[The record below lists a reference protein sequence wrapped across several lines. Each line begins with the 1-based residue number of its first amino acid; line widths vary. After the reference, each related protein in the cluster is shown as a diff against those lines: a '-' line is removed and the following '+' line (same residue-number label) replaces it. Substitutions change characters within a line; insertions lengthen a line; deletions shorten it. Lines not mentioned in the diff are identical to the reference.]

1 MLSFKFLFLIYL
13 LINGNVIDYCAANL
27 KFELGHTLAQVN
39 RTKRQSEN
47 GKFRYLH
54 SRIDMR

>member
-13 LINGNVIDYCAANL
+13 LINGDVIDYCAADLN
-27 KFELGHTLAQVN
+27 FELGHTQAQVN
-39 RTKRQSEN
+39 RTKRQSGN

>member
-1 MLSFKFLFLIYL
+1 MFSVKLLFLIYL
-13 LINGNVIDYCAANL
+13 LINEMEIDYCAAEL
-27 KFELGHTLAQVN
+27 KYELDYPQAQVN
-39 RTKRQSEN
+39 RTKRQSGN